1 MWDEI
6 VARAGQIGQSALAC
20 TPVISIVMP
29 SHNEEAYLEGAVKST
44 VAGLRARNLDFEII
58 ISENG
63 STDHT
68 GAEASALAEA
78 FGEIRVLRSETA
90 DYGRALR
97 SGFLA
102 ARGAIVVNF
111 DVDLVDLEFVDRC
124 LPLIEGGAD
133 VVIGSKRTEG
143 SKDERGLTRKFVT
156 AVFSALLRHGFGLHV
171 SDTHGLKALRRQ
183 PLVDLVGACGF
194 DGDIF
199 DTELVLRSQR
209 AGLRIQEIPVTVE
222 ERRPP
227 RTPIWRRIPRSLLGL
242 WRLRLALWMKK

>member
-1 MWDEI
+1 
-6 VARAGQIGQSALAC
+6 
-20 TPVISIVMP
+20 MP
-29 SHNEEAYLEGAVKST
+29 SHNEEDYLEGAVKST
-44 VAGLRARNLDFEII
+44 VVGLRARHLEFEVIV
-58 ISENG
+58 SENG
-63 STDHT
+63 STDGT

-78 FGEIRVLRSETA
+78 YGEVRVLRSPIA

-102 ARGAIVVNF
+102 ARGEIVVNF
-111 DVDLVDLEFVDRC
+111 DVDLVDLDFVDRS

-143 SKDERGLTRKFVT
+143 AKDERAQTRKLVT
-156 AVFSALLRHGFGLHV
+156 AVFSGILRLGFGLQT

-183 PLVDLVGACGF
+183 PLVDLVTACRF
-194 DGDIF
+194 DADIF

-209 AGLRIQEIPVTVE
+209 AGLRIEEIPVTVA

-242 WRLRLALWMKK
+242 LRLRLALWREGN